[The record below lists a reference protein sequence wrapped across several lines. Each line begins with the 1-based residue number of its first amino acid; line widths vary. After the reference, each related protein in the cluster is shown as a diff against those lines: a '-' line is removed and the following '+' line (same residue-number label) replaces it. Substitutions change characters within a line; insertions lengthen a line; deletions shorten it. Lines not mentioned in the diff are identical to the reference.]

1 MAALAINVGVMVTEV
16 EATTTDEVAL
26 FETVLLLDDVVEVLE
41 ALDVFEEELTVEDVG
56 EFSRTQIWPTIFK
69 VATKY

>member
-16 EATTTDEVAL
+16 EATTTDEIAL

-41 ALDVFEEELTVEDVG
+41 ALDVFEELIVEDVG
-56 EFSRTQIWPTIFK
+56 AFSRTQIWPTIFK
-69 VATKY
+69 VAIKY